1 VAAFGARISAA
12 AAAAGAGA
20 GGGMEA
26 MSALYVA
33 EAQAHARALT
43 RVARLEVSLEAQQQ
57 LTAAAEDAAAA
68 MNVAEESE
76 ESEEYGDE
84 DEEEG
89 EEPDSPVA
97 AIALTAAASVETLL
111 AHSADKKRSARDLE
125 DVGTHTS
132 RSPPHSVP
140 VLATSSTA

>member
-1 VAAFGARISAA
+1 
-12 AAAAGAGA
+12 
-20 GGGMEA
+20 MEA

-43 RVARLEVSLEAQQQ
+43 RVARLEVSLDAQQQ

-68 MNVAEESE
+68 MDVAEESE
-76 ESEEYGDE
+76 ESEECG
-84 DEEEG
+84 DEEEEEAEE

-97 AIALTAAASVETLL
+97 AIALTAAASVEILL
-111 AHSADKKRSARDLE
+111 AQSADKKRSARDLE

-140 VLATSSTA
+140 VLATSSTT